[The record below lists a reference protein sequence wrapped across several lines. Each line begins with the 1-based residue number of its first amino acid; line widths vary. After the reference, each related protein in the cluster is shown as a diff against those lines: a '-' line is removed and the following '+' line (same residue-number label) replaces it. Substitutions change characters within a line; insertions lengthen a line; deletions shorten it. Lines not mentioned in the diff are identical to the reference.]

1 MEVVANPSRELWKK
15 LSKRPVVPGGAL
27 SDLVKK
33 VFDKVREDGDLAL
46 RKFTER
52 FDGQRLKDLKIK
64 SEEIESAKEHIP
76 EKLKKAINLAI
87 KNIEFFHQSQVLSIN
102 KVTTMPGVV
111 CWQEHRPID
120 PIGIYI
126 PGGSAPLFSTV
137 LMLGI
142 PAKIAGCKN
151 VIMCS
156 PPSADGTICPEI
168 LFAAQAAGISQIFKV
183 GGIQAIAALT
193 YGTDKIPAVNKIFG
207 PGNQYVTAAKFEA
220 LRRGMAIDLPAG
232 PSELF
237 IIADNTANATF
248 VAADILSQA
257 EHGADSQVI
266 CVVNNGK
273 LADNIRKQLS
283 LQLKKLPRREI
294 VKQALKN
301 SRIVILEN
309 LKDALDFANIYSPEH
324 LILAIKN
331 ASKWA
336 KKINNAGSVFL
347 GNYTP
352 ESAGDYASGTNHTLP
367 TNGYARA
374 YSGIT
379 VDDFIKR
386 ISFQKISR
394 KGIRN
399 IGWAVEE
406 MAEAEGLTGH
416 KNAITERLK
425 SI

>member
-1 MEVVANPSRELWKK
+1 MEVVANPNRELWEK

-33 VFDKVREDGDLAL
+33 VFDEVREEGDVAV
-46 RKFTER
+46 RKFTQR
-52 FDGQRLKDLKIK
+52 FDRQRLKDLKIK
-64 SEEIESAKEHIP
+64 SEEIESAKECIP

-87 KNIEFFHQSQVLSIN
+87 QNIQSFHQSQVMSIN
-102 KVTTMPGVV
+102 KVTTMPGVE
-111 CWQEHRPID
+111 CWQESRPID

-142 PAKIAGCKN
+142 PAKIAGCRN

-207 PGNQYVTAAKFEA
+207 PGNQYVTAAKLEA
-220 LRRGMAIDLPAG
+220 LRRGIAIDLPAG

-266 CVVNNGK
+266 CVVNNRK

-283 LQLKKLPRREI
+283 LQLKELPRQKI
-294 VKQALKN
+294 VKQTLRN
-301 SRIVILEN
+301 SRIVILKN
-309 LKDALDFANIYSPEH
+309 LNDAVNFANVYSPEH
-324 LILAIKN
+324 LIMAIKN
-331 ASKWA
+331 TSKWT
-336 KKINNAGSVFL
+336 KKISNAGSVFL
-347 GNYTP
+347 GNFTP

-379 VDDFIKR
+379 MDDFVKK
-386 ISFQKISR
+386 ISFQKITR
-394 KGIRN
+394 KGISK

-406 MAEAEGLTGH
+406 MAEAEGLAGH
-416 KNAITERLK
+416 KNAITIRLNNL
-425 SI
+425 